1 MLEII
6 FGRLG
11 DENLTLE
18 KYFGDSFLL
27 IFFQKLWEIL

>member
-18 KYFGDSFLL
+18 KYFRGGFLL
-27 IFFQKLWEIL
+27 DFFQKLCEIL